1 MKHFSYFKIVDDEIP
16 GRCWFCYNLTF
27 GCLLD
32 NKTGED
38 CFCCQPCAKKHGK
51 IRKFRFRDYS
61 SNNEKSFKISQN
73 LSIGTKEKL
82 ILGGAK
88 NA

>member
-1 MKHFSYFKIVDDEIP
+1 MNEEKPLSKEDEEYRNNAVKDYVD
-16 GRCWFCYNLTF
+16 N
-27 GCLLD
+27 
-32 NKTGED
+32 
-38 CFCCQPCAKKHGK
+38 
-51 IRKFRFRDYS
+51 S
-61 SNNEKSFKISQN
+61 SQNEKSFKISQN